1 MMSSTSSLLTL
12 PAVDEPLELTNIAPV
27 LDPKIPFFKYLDMLT
42 IISQNAL
49 SLRQQAYEIF
59 LALNPHFS
67 YAPSSTACNL
77 NMRQRPVKVN
87 KKIENLLKS
96 SMILLQR
103 YYLIIQVSLPK
114 LPSFRRRTHG
124 NSLKPYEVRAAGYQD
139 DLKQYQEEGGL
150 LYLQA
155 CFVRAKTA
163 KRDLH
168 NPIKPSVQVAGG
180 AGVLPYPSSDG
191 QTVAKALT
199 PFAKSVPAAKSSDKK
214 FPEPC
219 TSSASTATPPVVVM
233 VENSPKTKDH
243 SSVMVAAAKRSPKT
257 KDPLCVPFPVV
268 VVNEQAPNTKE
279 QLSVHS
285 VIVKSTSSSSRPPS
299 RCSSRCKKHAPEAQ
313 VEVKVKVEMTSTTT
327 DTAATTSPPATA
339 GEPTLPSPSVPAALT
354 STALWK
360 LEKDLERLQKAEAT
374 MKEQIT
380 QTAHIRARASKSTL
394 TAIPTTAAPS
404 TSTTTPVVL
413 TVAAL
418 AQLPT
423 ATPPTATSTPLH
435 SSLPAAPSAVT
446 STPVHSTP
454 ATVNVRPSTVVIP
467 ANTTKVEQPKR
478 TAKTGAIVVPSMTL
492 TAPTPTGTP
501 STSHNPLTT
510 RGTTSYNPPKETA
523 KSTNKRLSPAT
534 GAIKGSGVVR
544 KLIRQYE
551 TPSSASSIST
561 QSERPDLQ
569 LNRKKKPTTT
579 SAVTTS
585 LTTPAGA
592 PAKAANGL
600 KTGKLTTSTLLVAT
614 SSKTGAGS
622 TTTEGAGVGTG
633 LLSRTRMDALPDL
646 GDKQSREPVPASGVK
661 TRPGQNTPTRNRGS
675 IRADNNSNNG
685 LTQPIIPPVVNTSA
699 SSASYALSKARSAI
713 AKSALILEN
722 HQKTT
727 LTQEQLRDQASS
739 KPRTAAEAVKNSY
752 LLGSQ
757 TKAAA
762 GVDKQSP
769 LQVPAQRQHSQTTTP
784 TLNGDDF
791 WNNRPPPLSQTRKV
805 ASSSVNTAIS
815 TTSVATVFRA
825 GAENKP
831 VVPLRDPTFTP
842 SKPPLEARPAA
853 AIISEVN
860 LSNRSSP
867 ISKSSNAKSS
877 QESINSWRRD
887 VPVPASASFSPHTY
901 NQGEHISTSAGSITN
916 QPAADWHNEADY
928 EDNDEEEDGLSHV
941 DLIRIPTTSSGHS
954 SATATTSFSASHP
967 LGSDRFKPR
976 HRPSLSSVLVQEK
989 EQQETPKEDG
999 KEVKKNSS
1007 GYTPDPDESDTD
1019 SANLQILEVP
1029 PTRDAQAWMRARERE
1044 LEHEREEEDEEEG
1057 SQLEEDGGDDGSED
1071 GYGGYS
1077 QLEQG
1082 RRHDGK
1088 YSIRRVDTSSQR
1100 QTAISSQP
1108 KPTHVRFDGH
1118 RNSQSSP
1125 RVQGQLHEGKQE
1137 LNETP
1142 VKSGA
1147 PCFTQPF
1154 KPEHHPPIQHSSFS
1168 NIHHHVSQHEPR
1180 HTRHYA
1186 PTISSTSTRSIR
1198 QPSLAHSI
1206 SPASSAFASFKCTPA
1221 PSTMA
1226 PSIKS
1231 FATGSTTTLE
1241 PPKSYPP
1248 SFTSIAVTNAAAPP
1262 SHYPTQGQAD
1272 DGTTDT
1278 LSVAVR
1284 NIRAREARVINS
1296 LVELFPGTRLRQM
1309 NTQSADSLIGYGLY
1323 YGQEQQQNQQ
1333 QNQQQQQYH

>member
-12 PAVDEPLELTNIAPV
+12 PPVDEPLELTKIAPV

-163 KRDLH
+163 ERDLH

-199 PFAKSVPAAKSSDKK
+199 PFAKSVPAAKSTDKK

-233 VENSPKTKDH
+233 VENSPKIKDY

-257 KDPLCVPFPVV
+257 KDPLSLPFPVV
-268 VVNEQAPNTKE
+268 VINEQAPNTKE

-285 VIVKSTSSSSRPPS
+285 VIVKPTSPSSRPPS
-299 RCSSRCKKHAPEAQ
+299 RRSSRRKKPTPEAQ
-313 VEVKVKVEMTSTTT
+313 VEVEVKAEMTSTTT
-327 DTAATTSPPATA
+327 DIGAITSPPATA
-339 GEPTLPSPSVPAALT
+339 SEPTLPSPSEPAALT

-380 QTAHIRARASKSTL
+380 QSAHIRARASKSTL

-404 TSTTTPVVL
+404 TSKTTPVVL

-467 ANTTKVEQPKR
+467 ANTTKAEQPKR
-478 TAKTGAIVVPSMTL
+478 SAKAGAIVVPSMTL
-492 TAPTPTGTP
+492 TAPTPTATP

-510 RGTTSYNPPKETA
+510 RGTTSYSPPKETA

-551 TPSSASSIST
+551 TPSSASSISS
-561 QSERPDLQ
+561 QSERP
-569 LNRKKKPTTT
+569 
-579 SAVTTS
+579 
-585 LTTPAGA
+585 
-592 PAKAANGL
+592 
-600 KTGKLTTSTLLVAT
+600 
-614 SSKTGAGS
+614 
-622 TTTEGAGVGTG
+622 
-633 LLSRTRMDALPDL
+633 
-646 GDKQSREPVPASGVK
+646 EPVPALGVK

-685 LTQPIIPPVVNTSA
+685 LTQSIIPPVVNTSA

-727 LTQEQLRDQASS
+727 LTQEQSRDQASS

-762 GVDKQSP
+762 GVGKQSS
-769 LQVPAQRQHSQTTTP
+769 LQVPAQGKHSQTTTP

-805 ASSSVNTAIS
+805 SSSSVNTAIS
-815 TTSVATVFRA
+815 TTSAAAVFRA
-825 GAENKP
+825 GAESKP

-842 SKPPLEARPAA
+842 PKPPLEARPAA

-867 ISKSSNAKSS
+867 ISKSSKAKSS

-887 VPVPASASFSPHTY
+887 VPVPASASVSPHTY

-916 QPAADWHNEADY
+916 QPAADWHNEADC
-928 EDNDEEEDGLSHV
+928 EDNDEDDGLSHV

-1019 SANLQILEVP
+1019 SAHLQILEVP

-1057 SQLEEDGGDDGSED
+1057 SRHEEDGGDDSWSED

-1088 YSIRRVDTSSQR
+1088 HSIRRVDTSSQR

-1108 KPTHVRFDGH
+1108 KPTHVRFDSH

-1125 RVQGQLHEGKQE
+1125 RVQGQLHEGKQK

-1168 NIHHHVSQHEPR
+1168 NIRHHVSQHEPR

-1226 PSIKS
+1226 PSIKF
-1231 FATGSTTTLE
+1231 FAPGSTTTLE

-1248 SFTSIAVTNAAAPP
+1248 SFTSITVADAAAPP

-1296 LVELFPGTRLRQM
+1296 LVELFPGSRLRQM

-1323 YGQEQQQNQQ
+1323 YGQQQQQNQQ
-1333 QNQQQQQYH
+1333 QNQQQQPYH